1 MLRGLAGADRSAL
14 KAKRLS
20 GSSQVALLFTRRSH
34 IQPVSSWTQA
44 GAFAWLSF
52 ADFLLLL
59 GTNQVLLAPRKLYTS
74 IMQSVLPE
82 RLSATYP
89 SIPWQLE
96 RERESLHNVQEPC
109 WIILLAWGKGVECH
123 SNEVRRS
130 VL

>member
-1 MLRGLAGADRSAL
+1 MLCGLAGADRSAL

-44 GAFAWLSF
+44 GAFAWLSC

-59 GTNQVLLAPRKLYTS
+59 GTNQVLLTPRKLYTS

-89 SIPWQLE
+89 SISWQLE
-96 RERESLHNVQEPC
+96 RARAACMKPC
-109 WIILLAWGKGVECH
+109 WSILLASGKGVECH

-130 VL
+130 LL